1 MTLIVAVFKIS
12 GTEILSAGV
21 DTKLTPD
28 VQEFAK
34 KDTWQICLSWHDWHD
49 LLAKTFL
56 KKQRHSTCHVI
67 VNDVRVQLVGSK
79 IRPRE
84 NT

>member
-1 MTLIVAVFKIS
+1 MTLIVAVFKIP

-28 VQEFAK
+28 VQKFAK
-34 KDTWQICLSWHDWHD
+34 KDTWQICLSWHD